1 MTTRTE
7 LLLELKEWSGS
18 AQKKFAEVC
27 GLLPGVEDCV
37 YADFHIKRLIAHRN
51 TKLVVST
58 VSQLLERGES
68 YEFTVNTCRHK
79 AIAAFRA
86 GDIER
91 GEVWIDWAGNFT
103 LNAPEEHEA

>member
-1 MTTRTE
+1 MSTRAE
-7 LLLELKEWSGS
+7 LLLELKEWSDS

-37 YADFHIKRLIAHRN
+37 YADYHIKRLTAHRN

-86 GDIER
+86 GETAR
-91 GEVWIDWAGNFT
+91 GELWLDWSNKFT
-103 LNAPEEHEA
+103 LNAPEEF